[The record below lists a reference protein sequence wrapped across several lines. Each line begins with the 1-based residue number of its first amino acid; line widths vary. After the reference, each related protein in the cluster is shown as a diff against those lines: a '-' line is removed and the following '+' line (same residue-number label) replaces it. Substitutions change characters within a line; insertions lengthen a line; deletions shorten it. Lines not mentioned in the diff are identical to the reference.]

1 MKKPVVLMIL
11 DGWGLT
17 APGAGNAI
25 SLAQTPEMDA
35 LWAKYPHTTLTAS
48 GEAVGLPKGQQ
59 GNSEVG
65 HLNLGA
71 GRIVYQELTRIN
83 KAIAEHTFEKNP
95 AFLAVMENCRQKGS
109 SLHLMGLVSPGG
121 VHSHSEHLLALVRM
135 AHDQQLE
142 KVYIHCFLDGR
153 DVAPSSAAG
162 YIAELEQALRAIGT
176 GQIAT
181 VCGRYYAMDRDNRW
195 ERVETAYRALTGEAG
210 EKATSAAEA
219 VKRSYEA
226 NVTDEFVLPT
236 IIVDDAG
243 CPLGPISQNDGVI
256 FFNFRA
262 DRAREISKC
271 FVLPQFEAFE
281 RKNLAVDFVAMTQ
294 YEEGLPMAVA
304 FPPEDMVNT
313 LGEVLAKA
321 GKRQFRTAETEKYAH
336 VTFFF
341 NGGIEEPNPQEERL
355 LVPSPKVATYDLQPE
370 MSAEEVTKGLLA
382 AISSGQYDF
391 ILVNY
396 ANTDMVGH
404 TGSLPAAIQ
413 AAETV
418 DHCVGQIARAVLEGG
433 GALLITAD
441 HGNAECM
448 VQAENGQPFTA
459 HTANPVP
466 LILVSDLDCTLQEG
480 ILADVAPTVLALL
493 EIARPEQM
501 TGRSL
506 IQQS

>member
-1 MKKPVVLMIL
+1 MNKPVVLMIL
-11 DGWGLT
+11 DGWGQC
-17 APGAGNAI
+17 GSEDGNAI
-25 SLAQTPEMDA
+25 ALAKTPQMDA
-35 LWAKYPHTTLTAS
+35 LLAKYPHTTLTAS

-83 KAIAEHTFEKNP
+83 KAIAEHTFEKNQ
-95 AFLAVMENCRQKGS
+95 AFLTVMENCRQKGS

-121 VHSHSEHLLALVRM
+121 VHSHSDHLLALVKM
-135 AHDQQLE
+135 AHELKLE

-153 DVAPSSAAG
+153 DVPPSSAAG
-162 YIAELEQALRAIGT
+162 YIADLEQALTAIST
-176 GQIAT
+176 GRIAT
-181 VCGRYYAMDRDNRW
+181 VSGRYYAMDRDNRW
-195 ERVETAYRALTGEAG
+195 ERVEMAYRALTGEAG
-210 EKATSAAEA
+210 EKAQSAAEA
-219 VKRSYEA
+219 IHRSYDQG
-226 NVTDEFVLPT
+226 VTDEFVLPT
-236 IIVDDAG
+236 IIIDG
-243 CPLGPISQNDGVI
+243 TGQPLGPIAQNDGVI

-271 FVLPQFEAFE
+271 FVLPQFAEFE
-281 RKNLAVDFVAMTQ
+281 RKMLTVEFVAMTQ
-294 YEEGLPMAVA
+294 YEEDLPMAVA

-321 GKRQFRTAETEKYAH
+321 GKKQFRTAETEKYAH

-341 NGGIEEPNPQEERL
+341 NGGVEEPNMNEERL
-355 LVPSPKVATYDLQPE
+355 MVPSPQVATYDLQPE
-370 MSAEEVTKGLLA
+370 MSANGVTDGLLK
-382 AISSGQYDF
+382 AINSEAHDF

-418 DHCVGQIARAVLEGG
+418 DRCVGQVAEAVLGKG

-448 VQAENGQPFTA
+448 LEADNGQPFTA

-466 LILVSDLDCTLQEG
+466 FILVSSEPYVLREG

-493 EIARPEQM
+493 EIKQPEQM

-506 IQQS
+506 IQQ

>member
-11 DGWGLT
+11 DGWGLS
-17 APGAGNAI
+17 APDTGNAI
-25 SLAQTPEMDA
+25 AKAQTPEMDA
-35 LWAKYPHTTLTAS
+35 LLTQYPHTTLTAS
-48 GEAVGLPKGQQ
+48 GEAVGLPQGQQ

-83 KAIAEHTFEKNP
+83 KAIAEHTFEKNTV
-95 AFLAVMENCRQKGS
+95 LLNVLENCRQKGS

-121 VHSHSEHLLALVRM
+121 VHSHSSHLLALVQM
-135 AHDQQLE
+135 AHDLQLE

-153 DVAPSSAAG
+153 DVPPSSAAG
-162 YIAELEQALRAIGT
+162 YIAELEQALEMIGT
-176 GQIAT
+176 GQIAS

-195 ERVETAYRALTGEAG
+195 ERVEKAYRALIGEAG
-210 EKATSAAEA
+210 EKALSAEEA
-219 VKRSYEA
+219 IKRSYA
-226 NVTDEFVLPT
+226 QGVTDEFILPT
-236 IIVDDAG
+236 ILTNTAG
-243 CPLGPISQNDGVI
+243 QPLGPISQNDGVI

-271 FVLPQFEAFE
+271 FVLPQFEAFD
-281 RKNLAVDFVAMTQ
+281 RQDLAVEFVGMTQ
-294 YEEGLPMAVA
+294 YEEGLSMAVA
-304 FPPEDMVNT
+304 FPPEDMINT

-321 GKRQFRTAETEKYAH
+321 GKKQFRTAETEKYAH

-341 NGGIEEPNPQEERL
+341 NGGIEEPNRNEERL
-355 LVPSPKVATYDLQPE
+355 LVPSPKIATYDLQPE
-370 MSAEEVTKGLLA
+370 MSAAQVTEGLLEA
-382 AISSGQYDF
+382 VSSGKYDF

-404 TGSLPAAIQ
+404 TGNLPAAIR

-418 DHCVGQIARAVLEGG
+418 DHCVGQAARAVLAQG
-433 GALLITAD
+433 GALLVTAD

-448 VQAENGQPFTA
+448 LQAENGQPFTA

-466 LILVSDLDCTLQEG
+466 FVLVSEQPYVLREG
-480 ILADVAPTVLALL
+480 ILADVAPTVLTLL
-493 EIARPEQM
+493 EIEQPEQM

-506 IQQS
+506 IQQ